1 MNAATIQFHAIA
13 IARDTKEME
22 AAFADD
28 RADDARMI
36 WDAIKFR
43 RAMLA
48 KKGVVIV

>member
-1 MNAATIQFHAIA
+1 MNAATIQFHAKA

-22 AAFADD
+22 AAYAANRGDE
-28 RADDARMI
+28 ARMI

-48 KKGVVIV
+48 KEGVVIV